1 MRWTRSL
8 IPTLRDDP
16 ADAEAISHKLMVR
29 AGLVRQLAAGIY
41 VYLPLGLRVIEKVNA
56 IIRQEMNGIGGQE
69 IEMPVLLP
77 AEIWQQSGRWDAI
90 GGEMFRLKDRNGRDM
105 CLGMT
110 HEEVIAWIAAR
121 EIRSYRDLPQ
131 IWYQIQTKERDEA
144 RPRSGV
150 LRTREF
156 LMKDSYTLD
165 PDAAALEISYH
176 AHKDAYCRIFD
187 RCGVTYVV
195 VQSDPGMM
203 GGSGSHEF
211 MAPSAAGEDDVALCE
226 ACGYAANVELARGVP
241 SAAPSSDA
249 KRQEVATPD
258 ARTIAEVSAQLKID
272 PAATI
277 KTLVFIGPD
286 GPVLALVR
294 GDHALHERKLARV
307 LGAEARPA
315 HPGEI
320 EKTLGV
326 APGSVGPLDV
336 RSARI
341 IADESLREG
350 RYVVGANREGFH
362 VTGVKPGEDFTP
374 EWADLQVAL
383 PGEGCPSCGKHLRI
397 ERVIEIGNIFKLG
410 TKYSVPLGA
419 TYLDE
424 RGQQQPIV
432 MGSYGIGPAR
442 IAAAAVE
449 QRHDADGIVWPW
461 AIAPFHVH
469 LVPVSVKDAGQM
481 AASEELYRELRAAG
495 FDVLMDDREERAGV
509 KFKDADLLGV
519 PIRVTIGNALAK
531 EGVVEVRQRA
541 TKADRRVPKA
551 EVVGVIREMAQ
562 TIS

>member
-1 MRWTRSL
+1 
-8 IPTLRDDP
+8 
-16 ADAEAISHKLMVR
+16 
-29 AGLVRQLAAGIY
+29 
-41 VYLPLGLRVIEKVNA
+41 
-56 IIRQEMNGIGGQE
+56 
-69 IEMPVLLP
+69 MPVLHP
-77 AEIWQQSGRWDAI
+77 AEIWQESGRWDVI

-110 HEEVIAWIAAR
+110 HEEVIAWLAAR

-165 PDAAALEISYH
+165 PDPAALEVSYN
-176 AHKDAYCRIFD
+176 AHKAAYCRIFD
-187 RCGVTYVV
+187 RCGVSYVV

-211 MAPSAAGEDDVALCE
+211 MAPSAAGEDEVALCA

-241 SAAPSSDA
+241 SAPVLSDA
-249 KRQEVATPD
+249 KREEVATPGV
-258 ARTIAEVSAQLKID
+258 RTIAEVSARLKID

-277 KTLVFIGPD
+277 KSLVFIGAD

-294 GDHALHERKLARV
+294 GDHALHERKLARA
-307 LGAEARPA
+307 LKAESRSA
-315 HPGEI
+315 HPE
-320 EKTLGV
+320 EVARHLGV
-326 APGSVGPLDV
+326 APGSVGPVGV
-336 RSARI
+336 RGARI

-350 RYVVGANREGFH
+350 RYVVGANREGVH
-362 VTGVKPGEDFTP
+362 LTGVAPGRDFDC

-383 PGEGCPSCGKHLRI
+383 PGEGCPSCGQPLRI

-469 LVPVSVKDAGQM
+469 LVPVAVKDGAQM
-481 AASEELYRELRAAG
+481 AAAEEIYRDLRAAG

-509 KFKDADLLGV
+509 KFKDADLLGI
-519 PIRVTIGNALAK
+519 PIRLTVGNALAK
-531 EGVVEVRQRA
+531 EGVVELRQRG
-541 TKADRRVPKA
+541 TRTDRRVPRS
-551 EVVGVIREMAQ
+551 EVVAAVREMAQ

>member
-1 MRWTRSL
+1 MRWNRSL

-56 IIRQEMNGIGGQE
+56 IIRQEMNRIGGQE
-69 IEMPVLLP
+69 IEMPVLHP

-110 HEEVIAWIAAR
+110 HEEVIAWLAAR

-131 IWYQIQTKERDEA
+131 IWYQLQTKARDEA

-165 PDAAALEISYH
+165 PDNAALEVSYN
-176 AHKDAYCRIFD
+176 AHKDAYCRIFN

-211 MAPSAAGEDDVALCE
+211 MAPSAAGEDDVALCD

-241 SAAPSSDA
+241 GAPPASDGA
-249 KRQEVATPD
+249 RGEVATPN

-272 PAATI
+272 PAGTI

-307 LGAEARPA
+307 LKAEARAA
-315 HPGEI
+315 HPEEI
-320 EKTLGV
+320 KRHLGV
-326 APGSVGPLDV
+326 APGSVGPLEV
-336 RSARI
+336 RGARI
-341 IADESLREG
+341 IADESLRQG

-362 VTGVKPGEDFTP
+362 ATGVTPGQDFAC

-383 PGEGCPSCGKHLRI
+383 AGEGCPTCGKALRI

-410 TKYSVPLGA
+410 TRYSVSLGA

-469 LVPVSVKDAGQM
+469 LVPVSTKDVGQM
-481 AASEELYRELRAAG
+481 AAAEELYRDLGAAG
-495 FDVLMDDREERAGV
+495 FEVLMDDREERAGV
-509 KFKDADLLGV
+509 KFKDADLLGI

-531 EGVVEVRQRA
+531 DGVVEVRSRA
-541 TKADRRVPKA
+541 SRQDRRVPRA
-551 EVVGVIREMAQ
+551 EVVGVIQEMAQ